1 MDDKKEDEL
10 VWSAPAATPIADIP
24 PHAVERG
31 YKGEL
36 FNETFT
42 VGHILEAFINKLR
55 QNRMIDPRW
64 VAIAKTHFQEGIS
77 ATRRA
82 VMNNDRF

>member
-10 VWSAPAATPIADIP
+10 IRSAPAVTPTEELP
-24 PHAVERG
+24 PHVVENRR
-31 YKGEL
+31 KNDL
-36 FNETFT
+36 FNETFA
-42 VGHILEAFINKLR
+42 VGQFIEAFINKLQ

-82 VMNNDRF
+82 VMNNDKF